1 MLFMQHGGSRF
12 WLYITVP
19 RRIMKFSKTFI
30 SKSLL
35 ITTALILALSTQA
48 PATAGNFTTH
58 KTNETVISIST
69 IPEALFNRKPQ
80 QHEPSFAISPDAVF
94 YKLKQK
100 QKITLIDVRHPEDF
114 VRLNIPGSINI
125 PLHAVKSKVFFRSFP
140 VVLIN
145 EGFRYSPLQS
155 ECRQLRDLGFKAFIL
170 DGGLPAWKRKGG
182 RLVGDLFAL
191 EDMKTVTPRV
201 FLREK
206 DYDITLVVD
215 ISPVQTEI
223 SRQLMPYSRHIP
235 VSANPG
241 EWVRKLSRIITDHK
255 NQSFFSVVIFN
266 ETGDGYRRVSK
277 ILAGPGVNSFYL
289 QSGVAG
295 YKKYLED
302 LMLSWRPRDS
312 RIKTNRKCRT
322 CSGKIEEDT
331 L

>member
-1 MLFMQHGGSRF
+1 
-12 WLYITVP
+12 
-19 RRIMKFSKTFI
+19 MKFSKTFK

-35 ITTALILALSTQA
+35 ITTALILASSIQT

-58 KTNETVISIST
+58 KTNETHISTST
-69 IPEALFNRKPQ
+69 IPEVLSNRKPK

-100 QKITLIDVRHPEDF
+100 QKISLIDVRNPEDF
-114 VRLNIPGSINI
+114 VRLHIPGSINI
-125 PLHAVKSKVFFRSFP
+125 PLHAVKTKVFLKPVP

-145 EGFRYSPLQS
+145 EGFHYSPLQS
-155 ECRQLRDLGFKAFIL
+155 ECRQLTDLGFKAFIL
-170 DGGLPAWKRKGG
+170 DGGLPAWNRKGS
-182 RLVGDLFAL
+182 RLVGNLFAL

-206 DYDITLVVD
+206 NYENTLVVD

-255 NQSFFSVVIFN
+255 NQSFLSVVVFN
-266 ETGDGYRRVSK
+266 ETGDGYSSVSK
-277 ILAGPGVNSFYL
+277 ILAGADINSFYL
-289 QSGVAG
+289 QNGVAG

-312 RIKTNRKCRT
+312 RIKTNRKCKT
-322 CSGKIEEDT
+322 CSGKIEENT